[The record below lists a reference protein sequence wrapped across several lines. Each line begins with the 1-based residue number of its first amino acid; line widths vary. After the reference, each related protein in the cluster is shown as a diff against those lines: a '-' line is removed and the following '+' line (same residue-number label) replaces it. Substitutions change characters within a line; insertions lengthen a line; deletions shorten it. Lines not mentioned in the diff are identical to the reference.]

1 MLVYLEVILNGSFIN
16 EFGNTI
22 LSRKI
27 LHIHYILTYTH
38 TDDKTDL
45 NRFHSKNLAMIKL
58 NIVIQS
64 HWFK

>member
-1 MLVYLEVILNGSFIN
+1 MQVLVYLKVILNGSFIN

-38 TDDKTDL
+38 IDDTNRDL
-45 NRFHSKNLAMIKL
+45 NMFYSKNLAMIK
-58 NIVIQS
+58 
-64 HWFK
+64 